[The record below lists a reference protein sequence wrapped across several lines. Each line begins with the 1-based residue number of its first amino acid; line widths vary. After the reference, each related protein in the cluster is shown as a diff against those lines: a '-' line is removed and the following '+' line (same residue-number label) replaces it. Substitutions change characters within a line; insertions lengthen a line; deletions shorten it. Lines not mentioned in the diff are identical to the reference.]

1 MGVVAMGGS
10 SASGTLAVVALILAV
25 VATILAFVFIV
36 PEKNRKKLNAFGKFL
51 HDTVNFKYLIVE
63 KILQAL
69 YIFLTAYTFIE
80 GFLMLFRVEDTWSG
94 SKWYGGVGLLTMI
107 LGPIAIR
114 LSYEFIM
121 MFILLVKNV
130 IQINN
135 KLKGDEGTAAK
146 APVFEAPA
154 FEIPVK
160 EAAPAAAEA
169 PAAAFCTTCGA
180 RVDADAAFCTV
191 CGAKLK

>member
-10 SASGTLAVVALILAV
+10 SDFGTLAVVALILAV
-25 VATILAFVFIV
+25 VATVLAFVFIV

-63 KILQAL
+63 KILQAT
-69 YIFLTAYTFIE
+69 YIFFTAYVILE
-80 GFLMLFRVEDTWSG
+80 GFFMLFNEYVGAR
-94 SKWYGGVGLLTMI
+94 GLLMMI
-107 LGPIAIR
+107 LGPIGIR

-135 KLKGDEGTAAK
+135 KLKSDEDTAAK

-169 PAAAFCTTCGA
+169 PEAAFCTTCGA

>member
-1 MGVVAMGGS
+1 MGSLGI
-10 SASGTLAVVALILAV
+10 VALILAV

-63 KILQAL
+63 KILQAI
-69 YIFLTAYTFIE
+69 YIFLTAYIVLS
-80 GFLMLFRVEDTWSG
+80 GFLMLFRVEDTWGG
-94 SKWYGGVGLLTMI
+94 SKWYGGEGLLTMI
-107 LGPIAIR
+107 LGPIFIR
-114 LSYEFIM
+114 LSYEFVM

-135 KLKGDEGTAAK
+135 KLKSDEGTAAK
-146 APVFEAPA
+146 APVFEAPV
-154 FEIPVK
+154 FEAPVQK
-160 EAAPAAAEA
+160 APAAAEA

>member
-69 YIFLTAYTFIE
+69 YIFLTAYIVLS

-94 SKWYGGVGLLTMI
+94 SKWYGGEGLLTMI
-107 LGPIAIR
+107 LGPIFVR
-114 LSYEFIM
+114 LVYEFIM

-146 APVFEAPA
+146 VPVFEAPVFEAPVQ
-154 FEIPVK
+154 E
-160 EAAPAAAEA
+160 APAA

>member
-1 MGVVAMGGS
+1 MGSLGI
-10 SASGTLAVVALILAV
+10 VALILAV

-63 KILQAL
+63 KILQAI
-69 YIFLTAYTFIE
+69 YIFLTAYIVLS

-146 APVFEAPA
+146 APVFEAPV
-154 FEIPVK
+154 FEAPVQK
-160 EAAPAAAEA
+160 APAAAEA

-180 RVDADAAFCTV
+180 KVDSDAAFCTV

>member
-63 KILQAL
+63 KILQAI
-69 YIFLTAYTFIE
+69 YIFLTAYIVLS
-80 GFLMLFRVEDTWSG
+80 GFLMLFRVEDTWGG
-94 SKWYGGVGLLTMI
+94 SKWYGGEGLLTMI
-107 LGPIAIR
+107 LGPIIIR
-114 LSYEFIM
+114 LFYEFLM

-146 APVFEAPA
+146 APVFEAPV
-154 FEIPVK
+154 FEAPVQ
-160 EAAPAAAEA
+160 EAPVAAEA

>member
-1 MGVVAMGGS
+1 MGFVAMGGS
-10 SASGTLAVVALILAV
+10 SASATLAVVALILAV
-25 VATILAFVFIV
+25 VATVLAFVFIV

-63 KILQAL
+63 KILQAT
-69 YIFLTAYTFIE
+69 YIFSTAYIILE
-80 GFLMLFRVEDTWSG
+80 GFFMLFNEYVGAR
-94 SKWYGGVGLLTMI
+94 GLLMMI
-107 LGPIAIR
+107 LGPIFIR

-121 MFILLVKNV
+121 MFILLIKNV

-146 APVFEAPA
+146 ASAFEAPVFEAP
-154 FEIPVK
+154 VQK
-160 EAAPAAAEA
+160 APAAAEA

>member
-1 MGVVAMGGS
+1 MGSLGI
-10 SASGTLAVVALILAV
+10 VALILAV

-36 PEKNRKKLNAFGKFL
+36 PEKKRKELNAFGKFL

-63 KILQAL
+63 KILQAI
-69 YIFLTAYTFIE
+69 YIFLTAYIVLS
-80 GFLMLFRVEDTWSG
+80 GFFMLFRVEDTWRG
-94 SKWYGGVGLLTMI
+94 SKWYGGEGLLTMI
-107 LGPIAIR
+107 LGPIIVR
-114 LSYEFIM
+114 LSYEFVM

-146 APVFEAPA
+146 APVFEAP
-154 FEIPVK
+154 VQK
-160 EAAPAAAEA
+160 APAAAEA

-180 RVDADAAFCTV
+180 KVDSDAAFCTV

>member
-1 MGVVAMGGS
+1 MGSLGI
-10 SASGTLAVVALILAV
+10 VALILAV
-25 VATILAFVFIV
+25 VATILTFVFIV

-69 YIFLTAYTFIE
+69 YIFLTAYVFIE

-107 LGPIAIR
+107 LGPIVIR
-114 LSYEFIM
+114 LFYEFLM

-135 KLKGDEGTAAK
+135 KLKSDEGTAAK
-146 APVFEAPA
+146 APVFEAP
-154 FEIPVK
+154 VQK
-160 EAAPAAAEA
+160 APAAAEA

>member
-69 YIFLTAYTFIE
+69 YIFLTAYIVLS

-94 SKWYGGVGLLTMI
+94 SKWYGGEGLLTMI
-107 LGPIAIR
+107 LGPIFVR
-114 LSYEFIM
+114 LVYEFIM

-146 APVFEAPA
+146 APVFEAPV
-154 FEIPVK
+154 FEAPVQK
-160 EAAPAAAEA
+160 APAAAEA

>member
-1 MGVVAMGGS
+1 MGVIAVGGS
-10 SASGTLAVVALILAV
+10 SASGTLAIVALILAV
-25 VATILAFVFIV
+25 VATVLAFVFIV

-69 YIFLTAYTFIE
+69 YIFLTVYIILE
-80 GFLMLFRVEDTWSG
+80 GFFMLFNEYVGAR
-94 SKWYGGVGLLTMI
+94 GLLMMI

-114 LSYEFIM
+114 LAYEFVI
-121 MFILLVKNV
+121 MFILLIKNV

-135 KLKGDEGTAAK
+135 KLKANDAK
-146 APVFEAPA
+146 PVEDVFANPVVEAPA
-154 FEIPVK
+154 ES
-160 EAAPAAAEA
+160 AS
-169 PAAAFCTTCGA
+169 AFCTACGA
-180 RVDADAAFCTV
+180 KVEGDSAFCTV

>member
-1 MGVVAMGGS
+1 MGVIAVGGS
-10 SASGTLAVVALILAV
+10 SASGTLAIVALILAV

-69 YIFLTAYTFIE
+69 YIFLTVYIILE
-80 GFLMLFRVEDTWSG
+80 GFFMLFNEYVGAR
-94 SKWYGGVGLLTMI
+94 GLLMMI

-114 LSYEFIM
+114 LAYEFVI
-121 MFILLVKNV
+121 MFILLIKNV

-135 KLKGDEGTAAK
+135 KLKANDAK
-146 APVFEAPA
+146 PVEDVFANPVVEAPA
-154 FEIPVK
+154 ES
-160 EAAPAAAEA
+160 AS
-169 PAAAFCTTCGA
+169 AFCTACGA
-180 RVDADAAFCTV
+180 KVEGDSAFCTV